1 MSAEFEPEVVV
12 LYCQQSVDPGVNL
25 ANASRRLAGC
35 LARFVAMPC
44 SSKVEIEYL
53 VKMLEQG
60 ADGIQ
65 VVGCPERT
73 CRFLVGN
80 TKAEKRIDHVR
91 GLLEQIG
98 FGVERVAML
107 RASGLT
113 ADQLMERARERADAV
128 RELGPNPMKA
138 DRKRGG

>member
-1 MSAEFEPEVVV
+1 MSAVFEPEVVV
-12 LYCQQSVDPGVNL
+12 LYCQHSTEPSVNL
-25 ANASRRLAGC
+25 ANSNRRLPGC
-35 LARFVAMPC
+35 LARFVIMPC

-53 VKMLEQG
+53 VKILEQG

-65 VVGCPERT
+65 VVGCPERA

-80 TKAEKRIDHVR
+80 TKAEKRIDRVR
-91 GLLEQIG
+91 GMLEEIG
-98 FGVERVAML
+98 FGVERVGMV
-107 RASGLT
+107 RASGLSM
-113 ADQLMERARERADAV
+113 DQLMEHARKRADAV